1 MNIKLHSITI
11 TDFKG
16 ISGEKTVDLESDV
29 VFLGGPNGYGKTTIY
44 DAIELCITGKILRI
58 DQAKSGEN
66 ASKRH
71 QRSILHNNPE
81 KDIKIE
87 LDITSEGQR
96 RTIKLKCPRALSK
109 QPFIDWSLFERN
121 VYNSD
126 SEPVPVESGMT
137 NSWPD
142 VSSENYKLF
151 TYLQQS
157 DSIFFLKLAQKDRHD
172 ILTPLIDAGGYE
184 DERTKIDLFRRKLN
198 SFSQHLSAKL
208 KTLDVTSIQ
217 SSDKAIDYE
226 RTVEGDVLQD
236 YDGVNPFKDL
246 TIEQAKQKRAEII
259 RRLDELETFLNTFI
273 PKEYVKSEQ
282 YKLLVRF
289 ARDKDFLGF
298 LALRD
303 VKPQSDIV
311 SRARDRVKVRNF
323 TKDAVILRKYALRSE
338 LTPERFNEIKAES
351 DMFQYQNQAIFLSGN
366 EQRSV
371 DIILNYVS
379 QDASRFSE
387 EVKQEA
393 FRYLTE
399 HRPIAESV
407 GTYGK
412 LLTELQRLRN
422 ELTAS
427 SKSLHDHGHDF
438 LNDSCP
444 YCGTKW
450 EDHQNLIESI
460 NKQTES
466 IENLKGESAKRLSK
480 LEDDIRN
487 NFIAKLLENL
497 AYYRKSS
504 LIYDQLK
511 ATGSLGRIDLE
522 RNQLIDQVFP
532 ELNKLVQPIT
542 EWDSNIQI
550 IESINLLRSYIEE
563 KTSQDEAEVVDL
575 IDELYAKNYETELDV
590 LSRLEFQVKA
600 EQVLSPEELPS
611 MSRIIEIQESLSKL
625 LAERASAIQY
635 NSSSVLPEYV
645 DLYKRIFGRNEE
657 NFEIAKPK
665 IKNKLLYIEQEYS
678 KIFIENRKITQSRLD
693 TITTLQSKVSNLL
706 DSYNQ
711 VLKDYQKKITKD
723 LQLPFYLYTSKILQN
738 SPQCDGI
745 FMHSQNDSKTIVFT
759 TARGETL
766 DAAHQLSSGQLVV
779 VSMAF
784 YLAMNTVYPQK
795 STKLMLIDD
804 PIQDLDV
811 LNIHS
816 LTELLRRKFIGNYQL
831 IMSTHNEFDI
841 NYMRYK
847 FGTAISKDRIKNIDV
862 QELFFNTALATDEDS
877 QGV

>member
-16 ISGEKTVDLESDV
+16 ISGENTVDLESDV

-66 ASKRH
+66 AGKRH
-71 QRSILHNNPE
+71 QRSILHNDPE
-81 KDIKIE
+81 KDIRIE

-96 RTIKLKCPRALSK
+96 RTIKVVCPRAVSK
-109 QPFIDWSLFERN
+109 QPFIDWTLFERKIYSHDGELVDGEHDIN
-121 VYNSD
+121 N
-126 SEPVPVESGMT
+126 
-137 NSWPD
+137 WPN

-184 DERTKIDLFRRKLN
+184 DERTKIDLFRRKLG
-198 SFSQHLSAKL
+198 SYKQHLTSKL
-208 KTLDVTSIQ
+208 KSLDVTSVQ
-217 SSDKAIDYE
+217 TSDKAIVHE
-226 RTVEGDVLQD
+226 QIIKGDVIQD
-236 YDGVNPFKDL
+236 YDEVNPFKSL
-246 TIEQAKQKRAEII
+246 TIEQAKVKRNEIV
-259 RRLDELETFLNTFI
+259 RRLDEVETFLDTFS

-282 YKLLVRF
+282 YKLLARF
-289 ARDKDFLGF
+289 AKDKDFLNF
-298 LALRD
+298 LTLRNI
-303 VKPQSDIV
+303 KPQSDIV
-311 SRARDRVKVRNF
+311 VDAKNRVKVRNF
-323 TKDAVILRKYALRSE
+323 TKDSVILRKYVLRNE
-338 LTPERFNEIKAES
+338 LATDRFNELKVEA
-351 DMFQYQNQAIFLSGN
+351 DRFQYQSQAIFSSSN
-366 EQRSV
+366 EQRPV

-379 QDASRFSE
+379 QDTSQFSL
-387 EVKQEA
+387 EVKSEA
-393 FRYLTE
+393 LKYLTE
-399 HRPIAESV
+399 YKPIAESV

-450 EDHQNLIESI
+450 EDHQKLIASINEQTQSIES
-460 NKQTES
+460 
-466 IENLKGESAKRLSK
+466 LKGESAKRLSK
-480 LEDDIRN
+480 LEDEIRN
-487 NFIAKLLENL
+487 DFIAKLLENL
-497 AYYRKSS
+497 VSYRQSS
-504 LIYDQLK
+504 LMFDQLK
-511 ATGSLGRIDLE
+511 VTGLLSRIDLE
-522 RNQLIDQVFP
+522 RNELIDQVFP
-532 ELNKLVQPIT
+532 DLNKLTQPIT
-542 EWDSNIQI
+542 KWDSNVQI
-550 IESINLLRSYIEE
+550 IESTNLVRAYIEE
-563 KTSQDEAEVVDL
+563 NTSQDETSVVDL
-575 IDELYAKNYETELDV
+575 IDELYAKNYETELAV
-590 LSRLEFQVKA
+590 LSRLEFEIKA
-600 EQVLSPEELPS
+600 EHTLPAEKFPAMPQIVELQEHLS
-611 MSRIIEIQESLSKL
+611 QL
-625 LAERASAIQY
+625 LGERAGSIQY
-635 NSSSVLPEYV
+635 NPSLVLPEYV
-645 DLYKRIFGRNEE
+645 DIYKRIFNRSED
-657 NFEIAKPK
+657 NFEFAKPK

-678 KIFIENRKITQSRLD
+678 KIFIENRKSTQSKLD
-693 TITTLQSKVSNLL
+693 TITILQNNVSSLL
-706 DSYNQ
+706 ESYNQ
-711 VLKDYQKKITKD
+711 VLKEYQQKITKD

-816 LTELLRRKFIGNYQL
+816 LTELLRRKFIGDYQL

-847 FGTAISKDRIKNIDV
+847 FGTAISKDRINNIDV
-862 QELFFNTALATDEDS
+862 QELFFNTDLVTDEEIQS
-877 QGV
+877 